1 MDTIRAIEDRRAE
14 LQAEME
20 RLDKQQR
27 ELEAMRPEAKF
38 AIALHSCL
46 CRWNHTDGCGW
57 HYEIRDGVHDWNAHA
72 HSTYLAKAIR
82 LKQHVEGRMTEDEVL
97 DFIKLINS

>member
-1 MDTIRAIEDRRAE
+1 MDTIRAIEDRRAQ

-38 AIALHSCL
+38 AIALPLPMEPHRRL
-46 CRWNHTDGCGW
+46 W
-57 HYEIRDGVHDWNAHA
+57 
-72 HSTYLAKAIR
+72 LA
-82 LKQHVEGRMTEDEVL
+82 L
-97 DFIKLINS
+97 